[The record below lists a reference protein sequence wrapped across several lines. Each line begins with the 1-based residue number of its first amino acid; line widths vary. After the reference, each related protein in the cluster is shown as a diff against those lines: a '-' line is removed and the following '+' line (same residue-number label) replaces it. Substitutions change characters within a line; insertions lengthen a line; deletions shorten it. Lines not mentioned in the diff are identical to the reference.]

1 MEARITVHHQ
11 QGTRQFVCTAG
22 EPIAHLLRD
31 EGLLPLPCG
40 LGKCG
45 KCLIYADTEPADEER
60 TLLGERRLAAGLRL
74 ACHTRA
80 RDGLEVTVPHAG
92 TLKVLTQFTSME
104 YVWEPLVRRVP
115 LAVDDASLEDQ
126 RSDVQRLQ
134 DAAQAGGHELSLE
147 DLTALPAQLRS
158 GEPLHA
164 LLRGDR
170 LHGVRPQGTPH
181 ALIVDIGTTTVAALL
196 VDLDGR
202 RIVAAH
208 GERNAQSPYGADVI
222 SRIHRAMEW
231 ESAGRQGS
239 NPLQAAICRQI
250 DGMLRRLLEESGVQ
264 DVDMLCLTGN
274 TTMLHLLCGLPGEHI
289 SKAPFIP
296 VTLEPM
302 CLPARLLHIASA
314 GRCFLM
320 PGISSYIGADIV
332 ASLLAADAH
341 HPQDPFLLVDLGTN
355 AETVLYVDGKLLACS
370 AAAGPCFEGATLSC
384 GMAGQDGAI
393 DAVEADDA
401 QGLRFSTIGGAP
413 AQGICGSGVLDALAL
428 LLDAGCVDETGHL
441 EADDS
446 PLGRR
451 IRDDALLL
459 TDAVRFSQRDIR
471 EVQLAKAAVR
481 AGMEILLREAGLRY
495 DDIRRLY
502 LAGGFGSAMRPRS
515 AARIGLIPAELE
527 QRVHVLGNAAGF
539 GALRYVTEKDAQTA
553 ASELIRRTRYIELSA
568 HSGFSESYVEQMTFP
583 AA

>member
-22 EPIAHLLRD
+22 EPVAPLLRD
-31 EGLLPLPCG
+31 AGLLPLPCG

-45 KCLIYADTEPADEER
+45 KCLIYADTAPTDEER
-60 TLLGERRLAAGLRL
+60 SLLGERRLAAGLRL

-80 RDGLEVTVPHAG
+80 QDGLEITVPHAG
-92 TLKVLTQFTSME
+92 ALKVLTQYAGMD
-104 YVWEPLVRRVP
+104 YVREPLVRRAP
-115 LAVDDASLEDQ
+115 LAVGDPTLEDQ
-126 RSDVQRLQ
+126 RSDVQRLLA
-134 DAAQAGGHELSLE
+134 AAQAGGHELTLE
-147 DLTALPAQLRS
+147 ELTALPAQLRS
-158 GEPLHA
+158 GEALAA
-164 LLRGDR
+164 LL
-170 LHGVRPQGTPH
+170 HGQKLLGLRPQGVSH

-196 VDLDGR
+196 ADLDGQ
-202 RIVAAH
+202 RIVAAL

-222 SRIHRAMEW
+222 SRIHREMEW
-231 ESAGRQGS
+231 EKAGRQGR
-239 NPLQAAICRQI
+239 NPLQAAICGQI
-250 DGMLRRLLEESGVQ
+250 DDMLQRLLAESGVP
-264 DVDMLCLTGN
+264 DVDMLSLTGN

-302 CLPARLLHIASA
+302 CLPARRLGIRSA

-341 HPQDPFLLVDLGTN
+341 HPQEPFLLVDLGTN
-355 AETVLYVDGKLLACS
+355 AETVLYADGKLLACS

-393 DAVEADDA
+393 DAVEADAA

-441 EADDS
+441 EAGDS
-446 PLGRR
+446 PLGQR

-459 TDAVRFSQRDIR
+459 TETVRFSQRDIR

-481 AGMEILLREAGLRY
+481 AGMEILLQEAGLRH

-515 AARIGLIPAELE
+515 AARIGLIPAGLE
-527 QRVHVLGNAAGF
+527 QRVHVLGNAASF
-539 GALRYVTEKDAQTA
+539 GALRYVSEKGAPA
-553 ASELIRRTRYIELSA
+553 AAAELIRQTRYIELSA
-568 HSGFSESYVEQMTFP
+568 HAGFSESYVEQMIFP

>member
-1 MEARITVHHQ
+1 MPTKMEIPEKEMNMEERRSLCRFTLIELLV
-11 QGTRQFVCTAG
+11 V
-22 EPIAHLLRD
+22 IAIIAILAAM
-31 EGLLPLPCG
+31 LLPALNQ
-40 LGKCG
+40 
-45 KCLIYADTEPADEER
+45 A
-60 TLLGERRLAAGLRL
+60 
-74 ACHTRA
+74 RA
-80 RDGLEVTVPHAG
+80 RARG
-92 TLKVLTQFTSME
+92 
-104 YVWEPLVRRVP
+104 
-115 LAVDDASLEDQ
+115 
-126 RSDVQRLQ
+126 
-134 DAAQAGGHELSLE
+134 AACLNNIKQS
-147 DLTALPAQLRS
+147 TTYI
-158 GEPLHA
+158 
-164 LLRGDR
+164 LLYTD
-170 LHGVRPQGTPH
+170 
-181 ALIVDIGTTTVAALL
+181 
-196 VDLDGR
+196 
-202 RIVAAH
+202 
-208 GERNAQSPYGADVI
+208 N
-222 SRIHRAMEW
+222 
-231 ESAGRQGS
+231 
-239 NPLQAAICRQI
+239 
-250 DGMLRRLLEESGVQ
+250 
-264 DVDMLCLTGN
+264 
-274 TTMLHLLCGLPGEHI
+274 
-289 SKAPFIP
+289 F
-296 VTLEPM
+296 
-302 CLPARLLHIASA
+302 
-314 GRCFLM
+314 
-320 PGISSYIGADIV
+320 
-332 ASLLAADAH
+332 
-341 HPQDPFLLVDLGTN
+341 
-355 AETVLYVDGKLLACS
+355 DGKLLACS